1 MSKEH
6 ENYIRETVMVAGFPI
21 EEFMFNVDEF
31 DIDFMREF
39 KDRMYWEK
47 LLTRRL
53 LSNDFIREMNKYF
66 SGYIRMIVRTVYLNN
81 NYSDKFKNELK
92 GLDPSLK

>member
-39 KDRMYWEK
+39 KDDIWWDEVFDW
-47 LLTRRL
+47 LG
-53 LSNDFIREMNKYF
+53 DDEEFIAEYHPELMEFWKYEYNK
-66 SGYIRMIVRTVYLNN
+66 
-81 NYSDKFKNELK
+81 
-92 GLDPSLK
+92 